1 MFLILSF
8 LGFNLNVLELAIIEA
23 GYTFAFVIPVSQAL
37 GTAEAAGAY
46 VLQALGHGAALGISL
61 TLILRLRHLLFGLIG
76 MVVLIFYGLV
86 KLAYRSPSESGR
98 AIRLLKE

>member
-1 MFLILSF
+1 MGTFYLVALSFLSHLSIFLEMFLILSF

-61 TLILRLRHLLFGLIG
+61 TLILRLRHLLF
-76 MVVLIFYGLV
+76 
-86 KLAYRSPSESGR
+86 
-98 AIRLLKE
+98 